1 MKSCWFLL
9 LAALFFAC
17 NEQPEKLAASPPQP
31 LRDSNRMPRAPLT
44 QGPSSPDLSP
54 MDVIYFP
61 LDYPVLKMTQKAK
74 PLPVV
79 RVIYSRPHKQ
89 GRKIFGEL
97 IPYGEPWRLG
107 ANEATE
113 IELFQTVQIQ
123 NKPVA
128 AGKYV
133 LYCIPEEAQWTIVF
147 NSNIYSW
154 GLKPDPAKDVYRFT
168 IPTSKTER
176 AYEFFT
182 MSFEN
187 AKYGTTLAMSWDDI
201 TARLPITVQ

>member
-1 MKSCWFLL
+1 MKSCWLLL
-9 LAALFFAC
+9 LAALFFSC
-17 NEQPEKLAASPPQP
+17 SEHPEKLAASPAQPQ
-31 LRDSNRMPRAPLT
+31 RDSNRMPRAPLT
-44 QGPSSPDLSP
+44 QGPSVPDISP

-74 PLPVV
+74 PLPVA

-97 IPYGEPWRLG
+97 IPFGEPWRLG

-113 IELFQTVQIQ
+113 IEIFQTVQIQ

-128 AGKYV
+128 AGRYI
-133 LYCIPEEAQWTIVF
+133 LYCIPEDTQWTIVF

-154 GLKPDPAKDVYRFT
+154 GLKPDTAKDVHRFT

-187 AKYGTTLAMSWDDI
+187 AKYGTTLTMSWDDI